1 MTFSGTILSA
11 AVLAA
16 MASTALA
23 QPANPFAS
31 EPRTSPAA
39 PTTAVAPTEPRAAL
53 TTSATLRRFNAGAA
67 ELSFSGE
74 RVQRDYPFYVTAAE
88 TAQAARLV
96 LGYQSAVSIMPETSR
111 MRVFVNDLPVG
122 DTRLAS
128 GGNFAMDLPPGTL
141 QPGYNGVRILIDQHH
156 RVDCSIAGTYEL
168 WTQIDP
174 SSSGIDFGVP
184 SLELAS
190 LADLPA
196 VARTGTERFAIN
208 VVHTSDASADLDRA
222 MSVLQSA
229 VVLGGIQR
237 PSVSVSG
244 AQGDGPGLDIVVAAN
259 PGAGSIGPLSAAIQL
274 LPDVAL
280 VPPDASGRAT
290 LLVGAQTTGDIDR
303 TIEGLV
309 QAALSATP
317 LGTASGLKSLSTD
330 RSTNIDTQ
338 TPVPLA
344 ELGLDTREF
353 AGRFYRSEVSFELPA
368 DFYAAD
374 YDAARITLDAAY
386 AAGLGRDA
394 LLVVQANG
402 RQVAS
407 LPLSSSREGQ
417 IEQQDLKLPLSTL
430 RPGRNSLTFDATLL
444 NADDAVC
451 DPVSSVN
458 SLKPR
463 FVIGSA
469 STLRLPR
476 IAKMGHLPN
485 IAALTGGGAGSGG
498 TGSSL
503 TLYATGLNAPGVDA
517 AASLVAQI
525 AATSG
530 AVQPITV
537 TGALPVATSG
547 NLLAVGTYADL
558 PHGLLDQVGL
568 DVPSR
573 LGAEAEAEDTLASTT
588 GPVRPGDLMANVR
601 AASLAEAFAAPMDI
615 PARLEEL
622 GDRVT
627 GFVRSAVSGGAG
639 LWNND
644 AFTSGGR
651 HAPDPGSRLVM
662 AQAAT
667 PGDRPYAWTVV
678 AASDPAALAQ
688 GVQEITV
695 PANWSKLGGAVS
707 ILQDDGQMIVH
718 ASNGERLYET
728 QARSFS
734 NLRLVF
740 AGWLSRHLQEYVV
753 ALLLLAL
760 LLGISTRVFL
770 TQVGNKDR

>member
-1 MTFSGTILSA
+1 MTFSGNILSA
-11 AVLAA
+11 AMLAA
-16 MASTALA
+16 MAGTALA
-23 QPANPFAS
+23 QSANPFATGTATA
-31 EPRTSPAA
+31 PVAQAVAA
-39 PTTAVAPTEPRAAL
+39 PAQARIGA
-53 TTSATLRRFNAGAA
+53 SATLRKFNAGSA

-122 DTRLAS
+122 ETRLTSEGTFSA
-128 GGNFAMDLPPGTL
+128 DLPAGTL

-174 SSSGIDFGVP
+174 SSSGVDFGVP
-184 SLELAS
+184 RLELAS

-196 VARTGTERFAIN
+196 IARTGTERFAIN
-208 VVHTSDASADLDRA
+208 LVHASGASADLDRA

-244 AQGDGPGLDIVVAAN
+244 ARGSGPGLDIVVATVPAGGLGLSS
-259 PGAGSIGPLSAAIQL
+259 GAFQL
-274 LPDVAL
+274 LPDVTL
-280 VPPDASGRAT
+280 VPPDAGGRAT
-290 LLVGAQTTGDIDR
+290 LLVGAQATGDIDR
-303 TIEGLV
+303 TIDSLV
-309 QAALSATP
+309 QAARSAAP
-317 LGTASGLKSLSTD
+317 SGTASGLSFLSTG

-338 TPVPLA
+338 IPVPL
-344 ELGLDTREF
+344 EKLGLDTREF

-374 YDAARITLDAAY
+374 YDAARITLDAVY
-386 AAGLGRDA
+386 AAGLARDA
-394 LLVVQANG
+394 SLVVQANG

-407 LPLSSSREGQ
+407 LPLSSSKQGR
-417 IEQQDLKLPLSTL
+417 IEQQDLKVPLSTL
-430 RPGRNSLTFDATLL
+430 RPGRNSLTFEATLL
-444 NADDAVC
+444 NGDDATC
-451 DPVSSVN
+451 DPVTSVN
-458 SLKPR
+458 SLEPR
-463 FVIGSA
+463 FVIGST

-485 IAALTGGGAGSGG
+485 IAALTGGGAGIGG
-498 TGSSL
+498 DGDSL
-503 TLYATGLNAPGVDA
+503 TLYANGLNAPGVDA
-517 AASLVAQI
+517 AASLLAQI

-530 AVQPITV
+530 VVQPVTV
-537 TGALPVATSG
+537 TGAIPVATSG
-547 NLLAVGTYADL
+547 NLLAVGTYPDL
-558 PHGLLDQVGL
+558 PRSLLDQVGL
-568 DVPSR
+568 DVPSQ
-573 LGAEAEAEDTLASTT
+573 LGAETGTEDTLESTAALEWPEELLT
-588 GPVRPGDLMANVR
+588 NVR
-601 AASLAEAFAAPMDI
+601 AASFADAFGAPMDLS
-615 PARLEEL
+615 ARLSEL
-622 GDRVT
+622 GDQVT
-627 GFVRSAVSGGAG
+627 GFVRSTVSGGAG

-678 AASDPAALAQ
+678 AAQNPAALSQ
-688 GVQEITV
+688 GVLEITA
-695 PANWSKLGGAVS
+695 PGNWSKLGGAVS
-707 ILQDDGQMIVH
+707 ILQDDGQMVTH
-718 ASNGERLYET
+718 AGDGERLYET

-770 TQVGNKDR
+770 SQVGNKDR